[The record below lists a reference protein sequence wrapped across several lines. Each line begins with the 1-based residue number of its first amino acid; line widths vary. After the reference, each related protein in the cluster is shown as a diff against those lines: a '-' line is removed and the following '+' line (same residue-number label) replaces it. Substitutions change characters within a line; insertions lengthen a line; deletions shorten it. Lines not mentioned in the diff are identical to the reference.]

1 MFILAYITLKL
12 QFDIKPWH
20 IVRNFELTFQ
30 EWAVEHLVSQ
40 EQVLWKKR
48 WLELQLNHKC
58 LQEILHM
65 ENKLINR
72 FIEKTLST

>member
-20 IVRNFELTFQ
+20 IVHNFESTFQ

-40 EQVLWKKR
+40 EQVLREKKKVT
-48 WLELQLNHKC
+48 WAITQL
-58 LQEILHM
+58 
-65 ENKLINR
+65 
-72 FIEKTLST
+72 